1 MQWRRV
7 KNDGCGDEKSRK
19 KKDYE
24 ELRNFIDKEV
34 SILTSDST
42 QVAT

>member
-1 MQWRRV
+1 MQWRRA